1 MITILNNKKNNT
13 NQNKLKQY
21 IVYTIFSR
29 DIVLLYMIPATIWI
43 RMLKQTV
50 NDL

>member
-1 MITILNNKKNNT
+1 MITILNNKKDNA

-21 IVYTIFSR
+21 ILYTTFSR
-29 DIVLLYMIPATIWI
+29 DIVLLYMIPATLWI
-43 RMLKQTV
+43 RMLKETV